1 MKSTRK
7 LVVTAIFSALA
18 FVLMLLDFPIPFL
31 IPSFIQFDFSE
42 LPALIC
48 SFAVGPVWGGA
59 VCLVKNLLHLFV
71 TTTGGVGE
79 LANFLLG
86 ACFVVP
92 AGIIY
97 KNVKSRKGALLGSL
111 AGSLAGALASLPINF
126 YITYPFYMNFMPEE
140 TILSAYQAIIPSVK
154 TIFQSLLVFNLP
166 FTFFKFICDSVVT
179 FFVYKHIS
187 VLLKGKK
194 R

>member
-18 FVLMLLDFPIPFL
+18 FVLMLLEFPIPFL
-31 IPSFIQFDFSE
+31 IPDFIKLDFSE

-86 ACFVVP
+86 ACFVIP

-97 KNVKSRKGALLGSL
+97 KNLKNRKGALLGSL
-111 AGSLAGALASLPINF
+111 AGSLAGALVSLPINF
-126 YITYPFYMNFMPEE
+126 YITYPFYMNFMSEE
-140 TILSAYQAIIPSVK
+140 AILGAYQVIIPSVK
-154 TIFQSLLVFNLP
+154 TLFQSLLVFNLP
-166 FTFFKFICDSVVT
+166 FTFFKFICDSLVT
-179 FFVYKHIS
+179 FIVYKRIS